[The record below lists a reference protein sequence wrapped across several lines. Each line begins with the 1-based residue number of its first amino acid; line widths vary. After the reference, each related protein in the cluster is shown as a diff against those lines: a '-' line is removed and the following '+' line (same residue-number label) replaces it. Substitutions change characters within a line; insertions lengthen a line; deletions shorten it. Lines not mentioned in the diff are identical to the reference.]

1 MTIELAL
8 EQKTVER
15 IEFIIQQNPSVS
27 VSSIVNEA
35 VKRLY
40 ETELKFINR
49 QKFDKG
55 EELFKEI

>member
-1 MTIELAL
+1 MTVEVTL
-8 EQKTVER
+8 EKNTVER
-15 IEFIIQQNPSVS
+15 IEFIIKQNPNVS
-27 VSSIVNEA
+27 VSSIINEA

-40 ETELKFINR
+40 TTEFNFINR